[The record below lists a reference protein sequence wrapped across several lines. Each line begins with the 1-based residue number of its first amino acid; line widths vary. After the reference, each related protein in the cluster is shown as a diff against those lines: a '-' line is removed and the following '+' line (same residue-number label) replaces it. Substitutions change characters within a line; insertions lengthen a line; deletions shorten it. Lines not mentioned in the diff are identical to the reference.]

1 MRPGESPARLS
12 KPVRL
17 ALQPS
22 IPTRAPITKAS
33 TPAAISSDSL
43 AVASCLLS
51 SSIAGSLSLQVG
63 RSETGTGARAAS
75 WRCSRAVSD
84 SAHAAP
90 RPGPHVAAG
99 GRRESA
105 AASERSRRPQR
116 RSPAAA
122 RGQLTW
128 QARAAASYSW
138 AVTRWMRWVTCS
150 DLHQFSITKRYIQR
164 RNARP
169 ASIKCIMHAPY
180 GARRPCCRISA
191 SGYVQVGPL
200 LQEG

>member
-105 AASERSRRPQR
+105 AASERSRRPER

-122 RGQLTW
+122 RGQLAG

-138 AVTRWMRWVTCS
+138 AVTRWMRCVIWRINANAIRTIFS
-150 DLHQFSITKRYIQR
+150 DE
-164 RNARP
+164 N
-169 ASIKCIMHAPY
+169 IKNEEINFNMHAPS
-180 GARRPCCRISA
+180 GARRRCCRISA
-191 SGYVQVGPL
+191 NEYVQVGPL